1 MNSSKAV
8 VPYFDEVGN
17 TKMRWQLPL
26 TEKKKKRKKKVG
38 GEGEGA
44 EGVRI

>member
-26 TEKKKKRKKKVG
+26 TEKKKRKKEMER
-38 GEGEGA
+38 EGERS